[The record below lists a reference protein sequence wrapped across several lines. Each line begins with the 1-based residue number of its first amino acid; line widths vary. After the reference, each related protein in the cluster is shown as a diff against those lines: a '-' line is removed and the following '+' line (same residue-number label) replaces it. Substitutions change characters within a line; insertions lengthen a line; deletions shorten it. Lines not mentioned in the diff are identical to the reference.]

1 MKKFVVTK
9 TMKVP
14 ELGIEVEIEVHD
26 KKKSF
31 NQIKKFIPKGWRL
44 MTVQECIFLANKKEY
59 AKPLKMDGSSL
70 EDDFFIEQPFEL
82 NRTYKLVARF
92 GADSGGADLN
102 CNWVLDYSYS
112 SLGVR
117 LVRSI
122 KT

>member
-1 MKKFVVTK
+1 MKNAIKQIYLLFVIICFTLIIVDF
-9 TMKVP
+9 
-14 ELGIEVEIEVHD
+14 GIISNSYINSHL
-26 KKKSF
+26 SF
-31 NQIKKFIPKGWRL
+31 FQKYTDLSNNF
-44 MTVQECIFLANKKEY
+44 EHSHSDC
-59 AKPLKMDGSSL
+59 L